1 MRVLKPTL
9 IVATLAVFVCMGLVT
24 AQGSSTA
31 QEILGLDD
39 RENAVAKAPAF
50 SGQDA
55 TKRIHLTPLEA
66 MTAAEDGTL
75 AGNLKSLLKVDRQL
89 AYGEFL
95 WDADGVPPGELLIR
109 VDLRTQLMSV
119 FQGGHEIGTAVIL
132 YGADS
137 HMTPMGSFPI
147 AEKNRDYHSR
157 TYDAPMPYSL
167 RLTEDGVAIHGSDV
181 RRGSATHGCVGIPL
195 EFASLLFEKA
205 KQGDV
210 VQIVRSPRDPDRAT
224 RLM

>member
-9 IVATLAVFVCMGLVT
+9 IVATLAAFVCIGL
-24 AQGSSTA
+24 AAAKESSTA
-31 QEILGLDD
+31 QEIPALYDP
-39 RENAVAKAPAF
+39 EAAVATAPDW
-50 SGQDA
+50 SGQDS

-66 MTAAEDGTL
+66 KTAAEGGPL
-75 AGNLKSLLKVDRQL
+75 AGDLKSLLKVDRQL

-95 WDADGVPPGELLIR
+95 WDAEGVPPGKLLIH

-137 HMTPMGSFPI
+137 HMTPIGSFPI

-195 EFASLLFEKA
+195 KFASLLFERA
-205 KQGDV
+205 EEGDV
-210 VQIVRSPRDPDRAT
+210 VQIVRSLNDPDRAT
-224 RLM
+224 ELI